1 MDKNKVLIEYTQT
14 VQSHLGLI
22 QSVIQRMA
30 GNSVSCKTWCIT
42 LVSAILVIVV
52 DKGKSSYA
60 LITLIPTLLFFV
72 LDTYYLSLEKAY
84 RDSYNL
90 FIDKLHN
97 NKIYTQ
103 DLFLISSPDNLW
115 RYFSEAIRSLSVWPF
130 YTTLFA
136 MILIANRVL

>member
-60 LITLIPTLLFFV
+60 LITLIPTLLF
-72 LDTYYLSLEKAY
+72 L
-84 RDSYNL
+84 
-90 FIDKLHN
+90 
-97 NKIYTQ
+97 
-103 DLFLISSPDNLW
+103 
-115 RYFSEAIRSLSVWPF
+115 
-130 YTTLFA
+130 
-136 MILIANRVL
+136 